1 MNNEEMRFQIEAA
14 GPATI
19 KVIGVGGCG
28 GNTLNTMI
36 KTGMS
41 GVDFI
46 ACNTDRMDLESNMA
60 PTQLILG
67 EGLGAGGDPEMG
79 RLAAE
84 ESSEAIVEM
93 LKGSHMVFITAGLG
107 GGTGTGAGPV
117 IARLAKE
124 EVGALTVAIVTRP
137 FTFEGKKRIGSA
149 NQGLETLSQHVD
161 SLITIP
167 NQKLLAWAGNGAT
180 MKEAFSKSDE
190 VLLNA
195 VQGISDLIT
204 VPGLI
209 NLDFADVKTIM
220 EGMGAA
226 LMGTGVATG
235 EGRAMEAA
243 NMAISHPLLEDV
255 QINGARGVLINIT
268 GPQEMGLAEVQDAVS
283 HVQEAASDDANII
296 FGTVFDDR
304 MGDAMR
310 ITVIATGFPGAGEKY
325 VPDARFDQAPAAI
338 GGRERGDVSI
348 FPNNDSQRQSIA
360 PRSGARRVVHMGS
373 VSDVEK
379 DKFGDPKTGGPGDR
393 PVFRNGPSRIA
404 SGKSKVDMDDYET
417 PTYIRRSAD

>member
-1 MNNEEMRFQIEAA
+1 MNNEEMKFQIETV

-36 KTGMS
+36 RTGMS

-67 EGLGAGGDPEMG
+67 EGLGAGGDPDKG

-124 EVGALTVAIVTRP
+124 VGALTVAIVTRP
-137 FTFEGKKRIGSA
+137 FTFEGNKRISAA
-149 NQGLETLSQHVD
+149 NQGLETLNQHVD

-235 EGRAMEAA
+235 EGRALEAA

-348 FPNNDSQRQSIA
+348 FPSNDGHRQSIA

-373 VSDVEK
+373 VSDIEK
-379 DKFGDPKTGGPGDR
+379 DKFGDPQTGDPGDR
-393 PVFRNGPSRIA
+393 PVFRNGPSRIS